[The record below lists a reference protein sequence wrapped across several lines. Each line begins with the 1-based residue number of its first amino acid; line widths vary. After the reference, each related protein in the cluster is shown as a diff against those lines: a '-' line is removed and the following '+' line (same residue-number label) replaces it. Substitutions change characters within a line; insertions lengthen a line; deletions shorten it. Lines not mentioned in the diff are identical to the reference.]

1 MWKHC
6 GIFIVLCIVITVVYG
21 HDFRS
26 FDDTVLFKINW
37 PGKSSSELLE
47 SRANVE
53 PYFITTANKERYQCL
68 IVDNT
73 EQEQDHN
80 EPYNGPNP
88 IEILS
93 PLFLQKTCSY
103 RVESYWSYELCHGR
117 YVRQYHED
125 RNGKKVKTQE
135 YYLGTFDKFQ
145 EIKLMAE
152 YAERETSPTRKAD
165 IPVKK
170 VDGINMPYVEIEMTD
185 GTFCD
190 LTNKKRKIKVLYVC
204 YKHGNHE
211 LFSLEEPSSCEYEVV
226 VLSPSL
232 CSHPDYKPQ
241 VAGENEI
248 NCHPVDNA
256 PMKPRSL
263 VAMEI
268 ESLKLR
274 YEEVPDDK
282 LQKVYAIFHV
292 DKEGQDGEARV
303 RIEIHPVGVVD
314 KQNNIEAD
322 ILDSLADQGFS
333 PAEVSPVKN
342 FLSGKSCLRGGNG
355 WWKYEFCYGRFV
367 VQYHIER
374 DDKNTIVSLGKFDK
388 QKHLEWIAAHPHK
401 KPKSPELRKQLS
413 HFYSDGTICDK
424 TGNPRQTEVKLK
436 CVESHAASP
445 SSVSLFL
452 LEPKTCEYVLGVE
465 SPLICDILEYAD
477 ENGLLSEKFE
487 VNFDKLKTTV
497 FHEYD
502 DLVERIANGD
512 D

>member
-1 MWKHC
+1 MWKQC
-6 GIFIVLCIVITVVYG
+6 GIYSVLCIVITVVYG
-21 HDFRS
+21 HDFRN

-37 PGKSSSELLE
+37 PGKPSSDLLE

-73 EQEQDHN
+73 EQEQDYN
-80 EPYNGPNP
+80 EPYNGQNP

-93 PLFLQKTCSY
+93 LLFLQNTCSY
-103 RVESYWSYELCHGR
+103 RVDSYWSYELCHGR
-117 YVRQYHED
+117 YVRQFHED
-125 RNGKKVKTQE
+125 RDGKKVKTQE
-135 YYLGTFDKFQ
+135 YYLGTFDKLQ
-145 EIKLMAE
+145 GSKLMAE
-152 YAERETSPTRKAD
+152 YAEREASPTRKAD

-170 VDGINMPYVEIEMTD
+170 VDGIKMPYVEIEMTD
-185 GTFCD
+185 GTSCD
-190 LTNKKRKIKVLYVC
+190 VTNKKRKIKVLYVC
-204 YKHGNHE
+204 YEHGKHE

-226 VLSPSL
+226 VLSPLL
-232 CSHPDYKPQ
+232 CSHPDYRPQ
-241 VAGENEI
+241 ATGENEI

-256 PMKPRSL
+256 PMKPKSL

-274 YEEVPDDK
+274 YQKVTDDK

-292 DKEGQDGEARV
+292 DKEGQDGEGHFRV
-303 RIEIHPVGVVD
+303 EIHRVGVD
-314 KQNNIEAD
+314 KQNNIED
-322 ILDSLADQGFS
+322 SINSLADQGIS
-333 PAEVSPVKN
+333 PAEVSPVKT

-374 DDKNTIVSLGKFDK
+374 DGKNTIVNLGKFDK

-436 CVESHAASP
+436 CIESHTASP

-487 VNFDKLKTTV
+487 VNFDKLKTTA

-502 DLVERIANGD
+502 DLDERIANGD